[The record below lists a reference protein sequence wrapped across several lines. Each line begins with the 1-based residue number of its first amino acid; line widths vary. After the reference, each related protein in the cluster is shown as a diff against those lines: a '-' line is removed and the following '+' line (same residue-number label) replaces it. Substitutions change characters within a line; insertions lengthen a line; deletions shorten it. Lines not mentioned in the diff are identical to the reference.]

1 MKFYHVSTHKGATI
15 EQELIP
21 RIPNNTLDDENKDIP
36 RICLSTS
43 IEGCFI
49 ALQYIT
55 DKPFILYELDIDEN
69 DKALLSSKYL
79 YDNNLVM
86 DALESNEYWYL
97 KPIKAIGK
105 AYTIINYDLDFDFA
119 WSCIKLEDVVNIVSR
134 IIKDKEILTNLLET
148 NKTSYDLYESTQQ
161 FLSKKQFDNE
171 SDELFDS
178 IADLKYATKKTYKNI
193 KLFESNIS
201 KLI

>member
-49 ALQYIT
+49 SLQYIT

-69 DKALLSSKYL
+69 DKALLNSKYL

-86 DALESNEYWYL
+86 DALETNEYWYL
-97 KPIKAIGK
+97 NPIKATGK
-105 AYTIINYDLDFDFA
+105 VYAILGYDLDFDFA
-119 WSCIKLEDVVNIVSR
+119 WTCIKLEDVVNIVSR
-134 IIKDKEILTNLLET
+134 IIKDKEILNNLLNT
-148 NKTSYDLYESTQQ
+148 NKTSYDLYESAQQ
-161 FLSKKQFDNE
+161 FLNKKQFYKE

-193 KLFESNIS
+193 NLSGLNVTGLS
-201 KLI
+201 

>member
-1 MKFYHVSTHKGATI
+1 MKFYHVATYKGATI
-15 EQELIP
+15 QQELIP

-86 DALESNEYWYL
+86 DALETNEYWYL

-105 AYTIINYDLDFDFA
+105 VYTILSYDLDFDFA
-119 WSCIKLEDVVNIVSR
+119 WSCIKLEDVINIVSG

-148 NKTSYDLYESTQQ
+148 NKTSYDLYESAQQ
-161 FLSKKQFDNE
+161 FLYKKQFDRE

-178 IADLKYATKKTYKNI
+178 IADLKYATKKTYKDI
-193 KLFESNIS
+193 ELFELN
-201 KLI
+201 LTELP